1 MYTFIYNNPDGIVT
15 EFNEVTK
22 EAARDAAQLAFF
34 SDYKKG
40 LWQGIPSEGCIE
52 EEAYVLEPDA
62 VEDTN
67 TTVAIDDASLAHDEF
82 MEEAYDSDDEPD
94 VEGMSIVNDAE
105 AMAPVPVMNTL
116 PTLEGLGIV
125 VTNNGMVF
133 TDDNYDETNDVL
145 DAATEAMNP
154 VEPAPTF
161 KGGWGSDVGGQSLHS
176 DSRTVD
182 YGKVSAVA
190 VERQENHDGW
200 LAELGLA
207 RPTENISITKAGYKR
222 GTAVVDYGYESLDAA
237 RVVWDEKPDAYDAAR
252 QFVSEIERE
261 GREDCVIHMDTM
273 RMSEAGLLQ
282 TNAGEFALE
291 EHALKQLLTTSQFGT
306 KDNMEHADGPLFPR
320 GFHTMK
326 SLDPDV
332 RAYVFNEHM
341 KRNSVVGK
349 GVKLRTR
356 SNGSVRSVFGVVST
370 GYTDYDA
377 DRVAQVIADSVS
389 DTPYKADIQYNSKTT
404 NFTMDITMH
413 APGNLTDFS
422 AGDLYEVG
430 FRFKSNDRG
439 GGSINGSAIA
449 FWNECLN
456 MIILH
461 SEKVEIMRAIHKGD
475 MSAKMEAIREGIENG
490 RPAMERF
497 AKDWGILSNTPIST
511 FISEDDVE
519 RYSIPGHMEPDA
531 AILIRKMVMDGN
543 IGDGLGRDAIVQM
556 MLASYD
562 DQGGGDTAQDFINAV
577 TRTAHQHLVDDCA
590 RDVMERE
597 AGLLVPMMAQIAI
610 A

>member
-1 MYTFIYNNPDGIVT
+1 MYTFIYNNPDGMVT

-34 SDYKKG
+34 KDYRAG
-40 LWQGIPSEGCIE
+40 LWQGIPTEGCIVE
-52 EEAYVLEPDA
+52 DVPPVEPEIA
-62 VEDTN
+62 VEDKPEYGKAYSLTGSSNSIANGN
-67 TTVAIDDASLAHDEF
+67 TWAESEVQETTDTPVLSYDQF
-82 MEEAYDSDDEPD
+82 MQDVCTDDETPD
-94 VEGMSIVNDAE
+94 V
-105 AMAPVPVMNTL
+105 
-116 PTLEGLGIV
+116 
-125 VTNNGMVF
+125 NGMASE
-133 TDDNYDETNDVL
+133 YEETNDVL
-145 DAATEAMNP
+145 DATTEAMNP

-161 KGGWGSDVGGQSLHS
+161 KGGWGSGVGGESNHS
-176 DSRTVD
+176 ENRTVD

-190 VERQENHDGW
+190 VERHEKHDGW

-222 GTAVVDYGYESLDAA
+222 GTAVVDLGYENLQAA
-237 RVVWDEKPDAYDAAR
+237 RVVWDEKPDAFVAAT
-252 QFVSEIERE
+252 QLVEQIKRE
-261 GREDCVIHMDTM
+261 GREDHVIHLDTM
-273 RMSEAGLLQ
+273 RMNEAGLLQ
-282 TNAGEFALE
+282 TNQGEFALE
-291 EHALKQLLTTSQFGT
+291 EHALKQLLTASQFGT
-306 KDNMEHADGPLFPR
+306 KGNMEHADGPLFPR
-320 GFHTMK
+320 GFHTMRA
-326 SLDPDV
+326 LDPDV

-341 KRNSVVGK
+341 KRHSIVGK

-356 SNGSVRSVFGVVST
+356 SNGSVRSVFGVVSPT
-370 GYTDYDA
+370 YTDYDA
-377 DRVAQVIADSVS
+377 DKVAQIIADSVA
-389 DTPYKADIQYNSKTT
+389 DMPYKADLQYNSGTT

-461 SEKVEIMRAIHKGD
+461 SEKAEIMRAIHKGD
-475 MSAKMEAIREGIENG
+475 MAAKMEAIREGIAKG

-497 AKDWGILSNTPIST
+497 AKDWGILSETPINT
-511 FISEDDVE
+511 FLTEEDVE
-519 RYSIPGHMEPDA
+519 KYSIPGHMEPDA
-531 AILIRKMVMDGN
+531 ALLIRKMVVDGK

-562 DQGGGDTAQDFINAV
+562 DQGGGETAQDFINAV

-590 RDVMERE
+590 RDVLERE
-597 AGLLVPMMAQIAI
+597 AGLLVPMMAKVAI